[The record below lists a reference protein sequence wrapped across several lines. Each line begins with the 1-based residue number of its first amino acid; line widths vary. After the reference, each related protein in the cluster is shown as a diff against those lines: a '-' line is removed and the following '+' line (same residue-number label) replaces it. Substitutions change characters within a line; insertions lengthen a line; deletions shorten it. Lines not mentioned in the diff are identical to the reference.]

1 MLSSPFFGVNV
12 RNTLC
17 VTADR
22 EQPRHPRPAAIGDL
36 DPDQALP
43 DRHRL
48 PGKTRAAMPQTVAEK
63 LASSTAASPGRARRA
78 RRNGRPAPA
87 PPAPQASRSPGPPP
101 QSSGRRPFPGRPPR
115 EHRTGTGAHTGNAG
129 STQRRMSRRNAPG
142 GPCPWPSVEA
152 DGPPHRSSQ
161 PDAVRYMSV
170 DPATRRSTAIQGD
183 TERDKAKR
191 PA

>member
-48 PGKTRAAMPQTVAEK
+48 PGKTRAAMPHTVAEK
-63 LASSTAASPGRARRA
+63 LASSTATSPADHAVHEGTGDPHPPRQPRKRHALPNQAAAPSLAARPGNIARARA
-78 RRNGRPAPA
+78 RTRGM
-87 PPAPQASRSPGPPP
+87 QARLSDACQG
-101 QSSGRRPFPGRPPR
+101 
-115 EHRTGTGAHTGNAG
+115 GT
-129 STQRRMSRRNAPG
+129 RPG

-161 PDAVRYMSV
+161 PDAIRYMSV
-170 DPATRRSTAIQGD
+170 DPATRRSTSIQGD
-183 TERDKAKR
+183 TQRDKAKR